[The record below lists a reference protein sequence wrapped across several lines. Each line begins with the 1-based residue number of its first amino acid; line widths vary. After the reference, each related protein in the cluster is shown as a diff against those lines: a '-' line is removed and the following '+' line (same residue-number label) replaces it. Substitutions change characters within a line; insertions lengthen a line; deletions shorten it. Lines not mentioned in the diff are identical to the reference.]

1 MTTTRLKQLKEEF
14 AGYYFDKKAAA
25 RVVRFFEKELRH
37 VKGAAAGER
46 FVLQPWQKKMLRRLF
61 GWKHRETKLRKYKTL
76 YLEIPRKNGK
86 SALGAGLALYL
97 LDADGID
104 YGSGPKGERLISD
117 FKGWVPEA
125 SAEVISAAAD
135 TEQAAIVFDTAKQM
149 VLANPKMS
157 NRMQMFKRSMVVHA
171 TASSYKVISAEA
183 STKHGANLSAVVIDE
198 LHAQPDRELVDV
210 LITSMAYRKQP
221 MSVFLT
227 TAGYDKNSI
236 CWEYHDYAQR
246 VKSGIIKDPTFLGY
260 IYAADPSDDWRL
272 ESTWRKANPNFGITV
287 QPDYI
292 KEQAQKAS
300 EVIAYEN
307 TFKRLHLNIWTEQD
321 SRWLPIEKWD
331 DCEESFSLDEL
342 EGQPCI
348 VGVDLATTTDIT
360 AVSFLFPIAGGI
372 YRHFERFFVPQDA
385 INVRTRRDRVPYD
398 VWNQEGFFSVTP
410 GAVCDYDFIREAFRE
425 WGARFNIKQI
435 VIDRWNATQLATQ
448 LQGDGFE
455 VAFFGQGF
463 ASLSAPMKELN
474 SLILSGKIRHQQ
486 NPVMRW
492 MVSNVAIEQDAAG
505 NIKPSKRRSK
515 EKIDGVVAL
524 VNALGVAIALPKT
537 EESVYSSRGVLAL

>member
-1 MTTTRLKQLKEEF
+1 MMKRIRQLKEEF
-14 AGYYFDKKAAA
+14 AEYYFDKKAAA
-25 RVVRFFEKELRH
+25 RVVRFFERELQH
-37 VKGAAAGER
+37 VKGASAGEL
-46 FVLQPWQKKMLRRLF
+46 FILQPWQRKILRRLF
-61 GWKHRETKLRKYKTL
+61 GWKHRDTRLRKYKTL

-104 YGSGPKGERLISD
+104 YGSNPKGEASPSELR
-117 FKGWVPEA
+117 GWVPEA

-149 VLANPKMS
+149 VLANQKMA
-157 NRMQMFKRSMVVHA
+157 NRMQMFKRSMVVHS
-171 TASSYKVISAEA
+171 TASTYKVISAEA
-183 STKHGANLSAVVIDE
+183 STKHGANLSGVVIDE

-210 LITSMAYRKQP
+210 LVTSMAYRRQP
-221 MSVFLT
+221 MSIFLT
-227 TAGYDKNSI
+227 TAGYDRNSI
-236 CWEYHDYAQR
+236 CWEYHDYSER
-246 VKSGIIKDPTFLGY
+246 VKKGIIKDPTFLGY
-260 IYAADPSDDWRL
+260 IYAAEPTDDWKL

-287 QPDYI
+287 QPAYI
-292 KEQAQKAS
+292 KEQAQKAA

-331 DCEESFSLDEL
+331 ACEMVYLAEEL
-342 EGQPCI
+342 EGRECI
-348 VGVDLATTTDIT
+348 VGVDLATTTDVT
-360 AVSFLFPIAGGI
+360 AVSLLFPYADGT
-372 YRHFERFFVPQDA
+372 YRHVEHFFVPKDA
-385 INVRTRRDRVPYD
+385 IAVRTRRDRVPYD
-398 VWNQEGFFSVTP
+398 VWEQEGWFHTTP

-425 WGARFNIKQI
+425 WGTKYKIRQI

-463 ASLSAPMKELN
+463 ASMSAPMKELN
-474 SLILSGKIRHQQ
+474 SLILANKIGHSI

-524 VNALGVAIALPKT
+524 VNALGVAIAMPKS

>member
-1 MTTTRLKQLKEEF
+1 MRIKQLKEEF
-14 AGYYFDKKAAA
+14 AEYYFDKKAAG

-37 VKGAAAGER
+37 VKGGSAGEA
-46 FVLQPWQKKMLRRLF
+46 FILQPWQKKILRRLF
-61 GWKHRETKLRKYKTL
+61 GWKSRETKLRKYKTL

-97 LDADGID
+97 LDADGVD
-104 YGSGPKGERLISD
+104 YNSGPKGEVVSSGGR
-117 FKGWVPEA
+117 GWVPEA

-135 TEQAAIVFDTAKQM
+135 TEQAAIVFETAKQM
-149 VLANPKMS
+149 VNANPKMG
-157 NRMQMFKRSMVVHA
+157 NRMQIFKRSMVVHA
-171 TASSYKVISAEA
+171 TASTYKVVSAEA
-183 STKHGANLSAVVIDE
+183 STKHGANLSAVIVDE

-210 LITSMAYRKQP
+210 LITSMAYRTQP
-221 MSVFLT
+221 MSIFLT

-236 CWEYHDYAQR
+236 CWEYHDYAER
-246 VKSGIIKDPTFLGY
+246 VRKGIIKDPTFLGY
-260 IYAADPSDDWRL
+260 IYSAEPGDDWKL
-272 ESTWRKANPNFGITV
+272 ESTWRKANPNYGITV
-287 QPDYI
+287 QPAYI

-331 DCEESFSLDEL
+331 ACESTFALEEL
-342 EGQPCI
+342 EGMSCI
-348 VGVDLATTTDIT
+348 AGVDLATTTDVT
-360 AVSFLFPIAGGI
+360 AVSLIFPWPDGT
-372 YRHFERFFVPQDA
+372 YRHVEHFFVPEEA
-385 INVRTRRDRVPYD
+385 ISIRARRDRVPYD
-398 VWNQEGFFSVTP
+398 VWTQEGLFHTTP
-410 GAVCDYDFIREAFRE
+410 GAVCDYDFIRESFRE
-425 WGARFNIKQI
+425 WATRYKIQQI

-463 ASLSAPMKELN
+463 ASMSAPMKELN
-474 SLILSGKIRHQQ
+474 SLILANKIHHRP
-486 NPVMRW
+486 NAVMRW

-524 VNALGVAIALPKT
+524 VNALGVAIATPKK
-537 EESVYSSRGVLAL
+537 EESIYSSRGVLAL

>member
-1 MTTTRLKQLKEEF
+1 MTMMTRIRQYRDEF
-14 AGYYFDKKAAA
+14 TEYYFDKRAAS
-25 RVVRFFEKELRH
+25 RVIRFFERELQH
-37 VKGAAAGER
+37 VKGASAGEA
-46 FVLQPWQKKMLRRLF
+46 FVLQPWQRKILRRVF

-86 SALGAGLALYL
+86 SALGAGLALYM

-104 YGSGPKGERLISD
+104 YRSGPKGEVTIDHR
-117 FKGWVPEA
+117 GWVPEA

-149 VLANPKMS
+149 VLANPKMT

-183 STKHGANLSAVVIDE
+183 STKHGANLSAVIIDE
-198 LHAQPDRELVDV
+198 LHAQPDRDLVDV
-210 LITSMAYRKQP
+210 LITSMAYRRQP
-221 MSVFLT
+221 LTVFLT

-236 CWEYHDYAQR
+236 CWEYHDYADKVR
-246 VKSGIIKDPTFLGY
+246 KGIIKDPTFLGC
-260 IYAADPSDDWRL
+260 IYAAEPGDDWKL
-272 ESTWRKANPNFGITV
+272 ESTWRKANPNYGVTV
-287 QPDYI
+287 QTAYI

-307 TFKRLHLNIWTEQD
+307 TFKRLHLNVWTEQD

-331 DCEESFSLDEL
+331 ACESGFSLDEL
-342 EGQPCI
+342 EGKPCV
-348 VGVDLATTTDIT
+348 VGVDLATTTDVT
-360 AVSFLFPIAGGI
+360 AVSLLFPWAHGT
-372 YRHFERFFVPQDA
+372 YRHVEHFFVPQDA
-385 INVRTRRDRVPYD
+385 ITVRTKRDRVPYE
-398 VWNQEGFFSVTP
+398 VWTQEGRFHVTP

-425 WGARFNIKQI
+425 WSTRYNIRQI

-463 ASLSAPMKELN
+463 ASLSPAMKELN
-474 SLILSGKIRHQQ
+474 ALILAAKIHHRPD
-486 NPVMRW
+486 PVMRW

-505 NIKPSKRRSK
+505 NIKPSKRKSK
-515 EKIDGVVAL
+515 EKIDGLVAL
-524 VNALGVAIALPKT
+524 VNALGVAISLPKK